1 MATQP
6 PSQTASQDR
15 APDLWKKAYQALYLE
30 NPELVN
36 AYQNLVLEY
45 DTVNTSENKGRKGS
59 DIGRSTDAGKGN
71 KAGINKAST
80 TAIEAHLKLN
90 REQITSFL
98 SKKVETAQKQANI
111 HLKIGKHKEVDI
123 DVGEQVNRI
132 VKGII
137 CAKDFIGSIVSNEPH
152 AAIAWAGVCVI
163 LPVRTCKVSLGIR
176 VLRQES
182 GEGAPK
188 VRLLRA
194 PSHAD
199 DE

>member
-6 PSQTASQDR
+6 PIQTASQDS

-36 AYQNLVLEY
+36 AYQNVVLED
-45 DTVNTSENKGRKGS
+45 DTMNTSGNKGRKG
-59 DIGRSTDAGKGN
+59 N
-71 KAGINKAST
+71 KEGINKAST
-80 TAIEAHLKLN
+80 TAIDAHLKLN
-90 REQITSFL
+90 QEQITSFL
-98 SKKVETAQKQANI
+98 SKKVEIAQKQANI
-111 HLKIGKHKEVDI
+111 HLNVGKHKEVDI
-123 DVGEQVNRI
+123 DVGEQVDRI

-152 AAIAWAGVCVI
+152 AAIAWAGVCVM
-163 LPVRTCKVSLGIR
+163 LPVCTCKVSLGIR
-176 VLRQES
+176 VLGQERR
-182 GEGAPK
+182 EGAPK
-188 VRLLRA
+188 VRLSRA